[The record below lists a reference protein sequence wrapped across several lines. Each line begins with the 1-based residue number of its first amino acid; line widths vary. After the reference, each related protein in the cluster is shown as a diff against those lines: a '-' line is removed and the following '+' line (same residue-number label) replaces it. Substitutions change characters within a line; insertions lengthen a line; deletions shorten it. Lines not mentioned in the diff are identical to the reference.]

1 MLSIFAMPICVVL
14 LGTQPADDS
23 RPPAAG
29 REILK
34 PDPDWKELGHNLW
47 FDRKEKRVIF
57 KAKVVLREGAL
68 EHLVCLKGTKEH
80 EAIVSTE
87 ASARLIHA
95 ALLATGAEAGHPVRF
110 APKFEPPTGSTIAIE
125 MQWRE
130 GGKLHK
136 TDARQWVWD
145 EKARAPLNI
154 DWVFGG
160 SYVDR
165 DPITKKPRYGADEG
179 DLIVVSNFGN
189 AMLDLPMASPADDA
203 DRWFT
208 AKTDRIPPLGTE
220 VFVVL
225 RPRQPAPSSK
235 PALKQKAS

>member
-1 MLSIFAMPICVVL
+1 MISILYTPICL
-14 LGTQPADDS
+14 LVAAG
-23 RPPAAG
+23 PPAATQQPAA
-29 REILK
+29 RAEALQ
-34 PDPDWKELGHNLW
+34 PDPSWKELGHNLW

-87 ASARLIHA
+87 APARQIHA
-95 ALLATGAEAGHPVRF
+95 ALLLTGAEAGHPVRF
-110 APKFEPPTGSTIAIE
+110 APKFEPPTGSPISIE

-130 GGKLHK
+130 DGQVKK
-136 TDARQWVWD
+136 VDARQWVWD
-145 EKARAPLNI
+145 EKAKAALNI

-160 SYVDR
+160 SFVDQ
-165 DPITKKPRYGADEG
+165 DPLTKKPRYGADEG

-189 AMLDLPMASPADDA
+189 AMLDLPMSSPADDA

-208 AKTDRIPPLGTE
+208 ARTARIPPVGTE
-220 VFVVL
+220 VFVEL
-225 RPRQPAPSSK
+225 RPRRPPPSTK
-235 PALKQKAS
+235 PGPEKKAG